1 MGHRRNRGWTVRPV
15 TRHQCQSRWKIRLH
29 RELSNHRV
37 QKFTSKGILVTKW
50 GYENTG
56 GEGASR
62 RPHQLAINSGGR
74 AFLTTRANSEI
85 LVFDSDGKFLTKWGS
100 KGTADGTMQKPED
113 LAINPMTGDVYVTDT
128 KNSRI
133 QKFSEVR

>member
-1 MGHRRNRGWTVRPV
+1 
-15 TRHQCQSRWKIRLH
+15 
-29 RELSNHRV
+29 LSNHRV